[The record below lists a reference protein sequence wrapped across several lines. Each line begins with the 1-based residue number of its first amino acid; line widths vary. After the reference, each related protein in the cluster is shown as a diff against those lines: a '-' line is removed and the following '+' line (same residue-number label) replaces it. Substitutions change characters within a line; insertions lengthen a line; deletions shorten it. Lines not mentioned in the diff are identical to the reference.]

1 MSTVVLLL
9 IGAMAASALFSG
21 LETGVVSLNRV
32 RLRVRARRGDGMA
45 ATLLRLIERPE
56 RVLTTFLVGNTIC
69 NIGSGALATY
79 AATRLLGM
87 AEGPGSVAATAT
99 MTALLLVFSELAPK
113 TYFRRRAEDA
123 VPRFLWFVRGAT
135 WILAPIVLVATSLLR
150 AITGRRGRHAFV
162 TREELR
168 QLVRETRGRLG
179 MGEQRMLESILEFG
193 GTMTREVMIPLPDV
207 VSLPETATPAELLD
221 LVRRRRF
228 TRIPVYRRRVDT
240 LVGLVNVFDI
250 LYDAAPKATVGEYL
264 RPMMVIP
271 ETSRIPRVLVELQR
285 QRETMALVVNEF
297 GSCIGIVSVEDI
309 VEEIM
314 GELADERKELTL
326 PFQRIG
332 DAYVLDASLDIDEL
346 NQELGIAL
354 AKDRF
359 DTVGGLVLRR
369 LGRIPAVGERVR
381 VGSLEFEVL
390 AAHPYGLKRL
400 RLRILDREDSAR

>member
-1 MSTVVLLL
+1 
-9 IGAMAASALFSG
+9 
-21 LETGVVSLNRV
+21 
-32 RLRVRARRGDGMA
+32 
-45 ATLLRLIERPE
+45 
-56 RVLTTFLVGNTIC
+56 
-69 NIGSGALATY
+69 
-79 AATRLLGM
+79 
-87 AEGPGSVAATAT
+87 
-99 MTALLLVFSELAPK
+99 
-113 TYFRRRAEDA
+113 
-123 VPRFLWFVRGAT
+123 
-135 WILAPIVLVATSLLR
+135 
-150 AITGRRGRHAFV
+150 
-162 TREELR
+162 
-168 QLVRETRGRLG
+168 
-179 MGEQRMLESILEFG
+179 
-193 GTMTREVMIPLPDV
+193 
-207 VSLPETATPAELLD
+207 
-221 LVRRRRF
+221 
-228 TRIPVYRRRVDT
+228 
-240 LVGLVNVFDI
+240 
-250 LYDAAPKATVGEYL
+250 
-264 RPMMVIP
+264 
-271 ETSRIPRVLVELQR
+271 
-285 QRETMALVVNEF
+285 MALVVNEL